1 MSDYI
6 DELVA
11 KHFACCGVA
20 PCRDGWHQPDCPVK
34 MRVEATDL
42 AEAVAER
49 VMERA
54 RVCPGCAGVGR
65 YFDKRRKIRDCDR
78 CAGRGVTFGGE
89 A

>member
-11 KHFACCGVA
+11 EWSPGFLVPSDLPRFA
-20 PCRDGWHQPDCPVK
+20 R
-34 MRVEATDL
+34 
-42 AEAVAER
+42 AVAER
-49 VMERA
+49 VRERA